1 MPMSLCWTCGQ
12 DVSFPSHK
20 PQEEQLVEVTQLR
33 QQLEDVNKD
42 CAEKR
47 SQLDAVATELEAAK
61 LTISELRRDVSDNRV
76 SSLFLH
82 LSYVTW
88 GGPAASQCSSLPHS
102 MCLTTLLPSPP
113 LLPFR
118 TTALC
123 QEWLMVGVQQGF
135 VVSCVIW
142 CGPAASQCSSLPH
155 SLYLIPP
162 SHPPFEMK
170 ALCESG

>member
-1 MPMSLCWTCGQ
+1 M
-12 DVSFPSHK
+12 SFPTHK
-20 PQEEQLVEVTQLR
+20 PQEEQLAEVTQLR

-82 LSYVTW
+82 PSYVTR

-102 MCLTTLLPSPP
+102 MCLSPP
-113 LLPFR
+113 LPFFLFGQQFCVR
-118 TTALC
+118 VVSGRSPARPYFQL
-123 QEWLMVGVQQGF
+123 LYGVVQQHHS
-135 VVSCVIW
+135 VV
-142 CGPAASQCSSLPH
+142 
-155 SLYLIPP
+155 
-162 SHPPFEMK
+162 
-170 ALCESG
+170 

>member
-1 MPMSLCWTCGQ
+1 MPFHAHGFSCVHWTCGQ
-12 DVSFPSHK
+12 DVSFPTHK
-20 PQEEQLVEVTQLR
+20 PQEEQLAEVTQLR

-82 LSYVTW
+82 PSYVTR

-102 MCLTTLLPSPP
+102 MCLTTLRPSPP
-113 LLPFR
+113 LPSPSVLSFPFGQQ
-118 TTALC
+118 LC
-123 QEWLMVGVQQGF
+123 VRVASGRSPARPYFQLLYGVVQQHHS
-135 VVSCVIW
+135 VV
-142 CGPAASQCSSLPH
+142 
-155 SLYLIPP
+155 
-162 SHPPFEMK
+162 
-170 ALCESG
+170 